1 MVSGTRAGMTVAQK
15 DAFADVLHKHAAVQ
29 QLLHGDCI
37 GADAQCH
44 RLARQAGGQLAV
56 HIYPPKDER
65 QRAWCQV
72 GDAGELVVHKADTYL
87 RRDFKMVKDADL
99 VVAFPSGRKEQ
110 RRGSGTWAVIREA
123 RRKGVPLVVVFPNGE
138 TS

>member
-1 MVSGTRAGMTVAQK
+1 MSLPASSVARLMVSGTRAGMTVAQK

-37 GADAQCH
+37 GADAQC
-44 RLARQAGGQLAV
+44 
-56 HIYPPKDER
+56 
-65 QRAWCQV
+65 
-72 GDAGELVVHKADTYL
+72 
-87 RRDFKMVKDADL
+87 
-99 VVAFPSGRKEQ
+99 
-110 RRGSGTWAVIREA
+110 GSGTWAVIREA